1 MRDRWGQTKKQAGG
15 KRENETYWK
24 KKLTDIMKMHIL
36 ILTIKK
42 CRMFLKD
49 GNFILRFSLNISSKL
64 IFSKVYAKQNTA
76 HILSA
81 AAKQIRSVC
90 I

>member
-1 MRDRWGQTKKQAGG
+1 MRDRWGQTKEQAGG
-15 KRENETYWK
+15 ERENETFWK
-24 KKLTDIMKMHIL
+24 NKLTDIMKMHML

-49 GNFILRFSLNISSKL
+49 GNFILCFSLNISSKL
-64 IFSKVYAKQNTA
+64 IFSTVYAKQNTA
-76 HILSA
+76 HSLSA
-81 AAKQIRSVC
+81 AAKQICSVC